1 MNNEPKV
8 KINQISKDTG
18 ETPLFYALAKIKSD
32 AEKVKMVKLL
42 LER

>member
-18 ETPLFYALAKIKSD
+18 ETPLFYALGKIKSD